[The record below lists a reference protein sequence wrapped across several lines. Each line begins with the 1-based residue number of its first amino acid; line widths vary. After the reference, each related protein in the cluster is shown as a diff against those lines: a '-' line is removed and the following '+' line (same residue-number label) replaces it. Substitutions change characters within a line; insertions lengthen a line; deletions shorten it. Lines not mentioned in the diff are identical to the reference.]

1 VFWYVNSTEKWT
13 GMKATGLQIPE
24 KGKLYVSLS
33 AAYLRVWLIRQCLQY
48 TERYTLLIGL
58 TTLITLSSS
67 FPIKMKIKELK
78 QVKEAKLKVNKFECK
93 VN

>member
-1 VFWYVNSTEKWT
+1 
-13 GMKATGLQIPE
+13 MKTTGLKISE
-24 KGKLYVSLS
+24 KGQLYVSLS
-33 AAYLRVWLIRQCLQY
+33 AAYLRVRLIHQCLRY

-67 FPIKMKIKELK
+67 FPIKVKIKELK
-78 QVKEAKLKVNKFECK
+78 IPPQVKEAKLKVNKFEYR